1 MSLLSRYVFRQIAVA
16 TVLATVILV
25 FAIMLTTSMRLIQLI
40 VDGGVGV
47 GTFLHLVILSMPEF
61 LIAVLPIGVVAACLI
76 IYNRMLADG
85 ELLVMRGAGIGQM
98 RLALPGLMMA
108 VIITGFSYSMTLY
121 FWPVANREFRDLS
134 AIAQSDVS
142 AALLQTGE
150 FNAIGDSMTVFVRDR
165 NPVTGDLSD
174 ILVHNTDNQDQPIT
188 IIAKRGYIEDSDD
201 GPRMV
206 AIDGVIQQLNRKT
219 GRVEPVAFDSYTVP
233 LSSAGAEDLARNY
246 RQPSERFLPDL
257 LYPDPDSPRDQK
269 NYGRLVMEGHKR
281 LTDPLLPFAY
291 VVFCLGVLLS
301 GDYNRRGLA
310 RRILIAALGVV
321 AVQAT
326 TMSVAGMARDSLA
339 LLPIMYALPV
349 LTTAVGFAILLL
361 SRRRHVPA
369 EAPRASGMAPA

>member
-47 GTFLHLVILSMPEF
+47 GMFLRLVILSMPEF
-61 LIAVLPIGVVAACLI
+61 LIAVLPAGVVTACLI

-85 ELLVMRGAGIGQM
+85 ELLVMRGAGIGQL
-98 RLALPGLMMA
+98 RLALPGL
-108 VIITGFSYSMTLY
+108 VVGLVITGLSTAMTLY
-121 FWPVANREFRDLS
+121 FWPVANRQFRDLS

-150 FNAIGDSMTVFVRDR
+150 FNAIGDTITVFLRGRD
-165 NPVTGDLSD
+165 PVTGDLHG
-174 ILVHNTDNQDQPIT
+174 ILVHDTEDAARPVT
-188 IIAKRGYIEDSDD
+188 IIADRGYIEDSDD

-206 AIDGVIQQLNRKT
+206 TQNGVIQQLDRKT
-219 GRVEPVAFDSYTVP
+219 GQVEPVAFDSYTVN
-233 LSSAGAEDLARNY
+233 LTAVGAEDLVRSY

-257 LYPDPDSPRDQK
+257 LFPDPGSARDQQ

-301 GDYNRRGLA
+301 GDYDRRGLT
-310 RRILIAALGVV
+310 RRILIAAIGVV

-326 TMSVAGMARDSLA
+326 TMSIAGMARDSLE
-339 LLPIMYALPV
+339 LVPIMYALPI
-349 LTTAVGFAILLL
+349 LTAAAGFFILL
-361 SRRRHVPA
+361 SARRRRVPA
-369 EAPRASGMAPA
+369 EAPQAPDAVSA